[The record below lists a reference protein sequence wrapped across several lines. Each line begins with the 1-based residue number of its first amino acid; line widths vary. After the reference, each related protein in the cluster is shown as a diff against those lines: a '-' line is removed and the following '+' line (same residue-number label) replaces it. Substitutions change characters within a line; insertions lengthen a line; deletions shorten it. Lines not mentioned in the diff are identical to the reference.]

1 MIPPIVI
8 MVGFFVITSHIGN
21 HVAKAQKRWMGS
33 TQDRLK
39 VLVRSGIP
47 YRHTSHINAFSDI
60 SYVTNHPNK
69 ASCRRTNDAKVDRAC
84 QNQGNRISQDL
95 LVGFC
100 IRYFVTVSLR
110 ACFHSAR
117 LVIVGVL
124 SSATINF
131 AGIAAL
137 GTFVGLKSEDLYP
150 ETLFTILTVVVSV
163 FMNLTSQK

>member
-39 VLVRSGIP
+39 VLVCCGIL
-47 YRHTSHINAFSDI
+47 YCHTSHINAFSDI
-60 SYVTNHPNK
+60 SHVANHSNK
-69 ASCRRTNDAKVDRAC
+69 TSCRRTNDAKVDRTG
-84 QNQGNRISQDL
+84 QDQRNRVSQDL
-95 LVGFC
+95 LVSVCFL
-100 IRYFVTVSLR
+100 YFLSVPLR

-163 FMNLTSQK
+163 FMNLTSQP